1 MLKKLILPFALV
13 LSPVHVLWAAV
24 PTNVIDVSKTGAHFT
39 PKLMV
44 NDKPA
49 TTDRFIASDKINL
62 SVDIKVDGADVG
74 QSGVYYVVILWNDSI
89 WMMKNDQ
96 GNLVPWN
103 VNLADLVPYLRKETL
118 PEEDVGIDLLSGL
131 GGLTGKFV
139 VFFGYQNSQTMN
151 LIYNATPLMFTVQS
165 VQQVMSTSLHG
176 TTRGMGHFYGA
187 EQGGFEQFTHIPYE
201 DLSSCLSCHVEQTS
215 CTTCHE
221 NPGDKPG
228 NEKCFD
234 CHGRQRSEHM
244 SNPDIHLTPK
254 ADGGLGMRCA
264 DCHSAKQVHGDGHE
278 YVSVNDPAHQNK
290 VNCQQSGCHTEI
302 TIAGK
307 TMHEQHK
314 DDLDCAACH
323 VKSTTTCYSCHFEDG
338 SAFQPPIT
346 DWKILVKRK
355 STGKVTTGNIQTMA
369 AGGNSFVVVA
379 PYFGHTVQKDSTP
392 TCSSCHDSDAVR
404 EYKDN
409 GIMTLATWHDADKT
423 ISNIKG
429 VVPIPLDWE
438 TALQMP
444 FIAKNADGEWAKVKD
459 SADATQMLF
468 AEPIDVGSLPK
479 Y

>member
-1 MLKKLILPFALV
+1 MEDPRMLKKLILPFALV

-187 EQGGFEQFTHIPYE
+187 EQGGI
-201 DLSSCLSCHVEQTS
+201 
-215 CTTCHE
+215 
-221 NPGDKPG
+221 
-228 NEKCFD
+228 
-234 CHGRQRSEHM
+234 
-244 SNPDIHLTPK
+244 
-254 ADGGLGMRCA
+254 
-264 DCHSAKQVHGDGHE
+264 
-278 YVSVNDPAHQNK
+278 
-290 VNCQQSGCHTEI
+290 
-302 TIAGK
+302 
-307 TMHEQHK
+307 
-314 DDLDCAACH
+314 
-323 VKSTTTCYSCHFEDG
+323 
-338 SAFQPPIT
+338 
-346 DWKILVKRK
+346 
-355 STGKVTTGNIQTMA
+355 
-369 AGGNSFVVVA
+369 
-379 PYFGHTVQKDSTP
+379 
-392 TCSSCHDSDAVR
+392 
-404 EYKDN
+404 
-409 GIMTLATWHDADKT
+409 
-423 ISNIKG
+423 
-429 VVPIPLDWE
+429 
-438 TALQMP
+438 
-444 FIAKNADGEWAKVKD
+444 
-459 SADATQMLF
+459 
-468 AEPIDVGSLPK
+468 
-479 Y
+479 